1 MCILDNEVFAWV
13 WVCHGA
19 HFRHNYPVGCHVRF
33 IGVTSEKPASVSH
46 FSCRKKEE
54 RNVNNSYSSVFLH
67 NESVIRN
74 VWFLIQVRNKGRTV
88 FKGEAVHDGHP
99 IEPVLV
105 AGFAHGEDAR
115 AITQQSA
122 LQPAGDVPC
131 APENDP
137 NTYAVPS
144 LRVSLLLKLKLG
156 EKKKK
161 RVASPFTSAFC
172 GSGLSSAFLVKL
184 VDMVA
189 RKRSVDER
197 SEVSV

>member
-1 MCILDNEVFAWV
+1 MQQKSN
-13 WVCHGA
+13 
-19 HFRHNYPVGCHVRF
+19 
-33 IGVTSEKPASVSH
+33 K
-46 FSCRKKEE
+46 
-54 RNVNNSYSSVFLH
+54 
-67 NESVIRN
+67 ESVITN
-74 VWFLIQVRNKGRTV
+74 VWFLNQVRNKGRTV

-115 AITQQSA
+115 AIAQQSP

-131 APENDP
+131 APEYANSP
-137 NTYAVPS
+137 KTYAVPS
-144 LRVSLLLKLKLG
+144 LRVSLLLKLKL
-156 EKKKK
+156 EK

-189 RKRSVDER
+189 RRAVVMSARRCLRK
-197 SEVSV
+197 